1 MMIIYLIAGLTL
13 PVENATTGQPVDSA
27 YAIVYGIYPDGRAMV
42 IDSGVVKNGKLEFDV
57 ADTTVKNIGVQVRY
71 RGYDFFSPVLA
82 LPLKGDEKV
91 LVYNVTNK
99 AEDVSIIGYD
109 AFVVDQDTLIVVSE
123 NIYLA
128 KQGKEASIPENPIV
142 KVVLPEG
149 FTGFRYTGLPTDTV
163 EIVGDT
169 LFIRPFVVPNANNIV
184 GFVYAVKK
192 KLRLHRDFGA
202 IQYSLAVP
210 KRLKHKVSGLTPQG
224 EQPMGNISLVIYGGN
239 SPFTLEAS
247 TGGAGGIADLLSK
260 YKYVLVALVAIVLIL
275 ALMYFQKK
283 QKGASEAQSKEEK
296 DQE

>member
-1 MMIIYLIAGLTL
+1 MKMMIIYLLAGLTL

-42 IDSGVVKNGKLEFDV
+42 IDSGVVRNGKLVFDV
-57 ADTTVKNIGVQVRY
+57 TDTTIKNIGIQIKY
-71 RGYDFFSPVLA
+71 NGYDFFSPVLT
-82 LPLKGDEKV
+82 LPLKGDEKL

-99 AEDVSIIGYD
+99 ADDISIVGYD

-128 KQGKEASIPENPIV
+128 KQGKEASIPENPII

-184 GFVYAVKK
+184 GFVYAVSK
-192 KLRLHRDFGA
+192 KLKMHRDFGP

-210 KRLKHKVSGLTPQG
+210 KRLKHKVTGLTPQG
-224 EQPMGNISLVIYGGN
+224 EQPMGNITLIMYGGN

-247 TGGAGGIADLLSK
+247 TGGGSGLSDLLSK
-260 YKYVLVALVAIVLIL
+260 YKYVLVALVAILFIL
-275 ALMYFQKK
+275 ALMYLQKK
-283 QKGASEAQSKEEK
+283 QKGTSESQEKKEE
-296 DQE
+296 